1 VPSQVVLPTLGQH
14 TKELKK
20 NGLKTNPPN
29 FSRFG
34 APTQASSS
42 GHLHLAEARSQNH
55 EMEDKV
61 GVIGTQEFFNL
72 LISLR
77 ASYVYCF
84 FVFFNLERERWVS
97 FMTLWWHNDAGYAVV
112 DLRGQDDWHSGP
124 RLDMAQPFWP
134 RHAQGEKEEKEEKEE
149 RKEEEEPMEE
159 WVDELG
165 FSSKDRVL
173 LFDSVGEGICPVS
186 PTSATEGTATTTS
199 TLVVPVEL
207 QNRVRWFSR
216 SAEVREVLLLNGGLK
231 AFVARYGFLAADGH
245 ALDPELGSHFYPS
258 HVGQQTPLLL
268 SALSGGPCSNE
279 QFGGDRYGTCPSR
292 RRRSMGAGEHCFS
305 PPRWLHGIVRLSM
318 TSIFDTSST
327 PHVR

>member
-1 VPSQVVLPTLGQH
+1 
-14 TKELKK
+14 
-20 NGLKTNPPN
+20 
-29 FSRFG
+29 
-34 APTQASSS
+34 
-42 GHLHLAEARSQNH
+42 
-55 EMEDKV
+55 
-61 GVIGTQEFFNL
+61 
-72 LISLR
+72 
-77 ASYVYCF
+77 
-84 FVFFNLERERWVS
+84 
-97 FMTLWWHNDAGYAVV
+97 
-112 DLRGQDDWHSGP
+112 
-124 RLDMAQPFWP
+124 MAQPFWP

-258 HVGQQTPLLL
+258 HIWDLPLQEEEEH
-268 SALSGGPCSNE
+268 G
-279 QFGGDRYGTCPSR
+279 R
-292 RRRSMGAGEHCFS
+292 RRALFLSSKMASRDRKALDDLNIRYIINATREVDNEFEQTENGRFVYHRCLIADNESTDIAQHFEACWAFIDDAFRNGSGVLVHCAQGVSRS
-305 PPRWLHGIVRLSM
+305 PTIVVSYLVGVKGWRLDDAY
-318 TSIFDTSST
+318 T
-327 PHVR
+327 HVRRMREAVHVNRGFYQQLCQLDALIHGKKKNVLSQS